1 MRDLPYVTMEGTVVA
16 DPELRFSPSGV
27 AVGSFRLVANGRKL
41 DKDKNEWVDDK
52 VLWMRVVCFRQLAEN
67 AVESLRKGDLAVVT
81 GKINTDE
88 WEDKDGVKRSAV
100 QLVADS
106 VAASLQ
112 FRPIPHSAGRA
123 ERSSVTEPPAS
134 DPWTTGG
141 GQADEPPF

>member
-1 MRDLPYVTMEGTVVA
+1 MRDLPHICMEGTVVA

-27 AVGSFRLVANGRKL
+27 AVGSFRLVANGRKF

-67 AVESLRKGDLAVVT
+67 AVESLRKGDIAVVT

-88 WEDKDGVKRSAV
+88 WEDKDGQKRSAV

-112 FRPIPHSAGRA
+112 FRTVAHGEGRA
-123 ERSSVTEPPAS
+123 SRSSAPSEPS
-134 DPWTTGG
+134 GDPWASGA
-141 GQADEPPF
+141 QPEEPPF

>member
-1 MRDLPYVTMEGTVVA
+1 MRDLPLIHMEGTLVA

-27 AVGSFRLVANGRKL
+27 AVGSFRMAANGRKF

-67 AVESLRKGDLAVVT
+67 AVESLRKGDLAVVI

-112 FRPIPHSAGRA
+112 FRTIPHGAGRA
-123 ERSSVTEPPAS
+123 ERSSGGSTPPE
-134 DPWTTGG
+134 DPWASSA
-141 GQADEPPF
+141 QSDEPPF

>member
-1 MRDLPYVTMEGTVVA
+1 MRDLPVVTMEGTLVN
-16 DPELRFSPSGV
+16 DPELRFAPSGV
-27 AVGSFRLVANGRKL
+27 AVGSFRMAANGRKF

-67 AVESLRKGDLAVVT
+67 TVESLRKGDLAVVV

-88 WEDKDGVKRSAV
+88 WTDDQGQKRSAV

-112 FRPIPHSAGRA
+112 FRTIPHGSGRA
-123 ERSSVTEPPAS
+123 ERSSGSVTEP
-134 DPWTTGG
+134 DPWANTGS
-141 GQADEPPF
+141 QAEEPPF